1 MIKPY
6 YKYNFRKRTILY
18 FIIGLFCVSI
28 DFFLFI
34 QLSKFIN
41 PIFSNPI
48 CYFIGSFFSFIL
60 NKNFTFKSQ
69 NSKLSFIK
77 YIMIILSGLFVSQLS
92 VFFGLRVLRFTN
104 NISFIKLLSILFSAG
119 FQYLCSTFFGSSN
132 LISNDYKK

>member
-1 MIKPY
+1 
-6 YKYNFRKRTILY
+6 
-18 FIIGLFCVSI
+18 
-28 DFFLFI
+28 
-34 QLSKFIN
+34 
-41 PIFSNPI
+41 

-77 YIMIILSGLFVSQLS
+77 YIMIILSGLFISQLI

-104 NISFIKLLSILFSAG
+104 NMGFIKFLSILFSAG

-132 LISNDYKK
+132 SISNDYKK